1 MEGILAI
8 IMIFGMPVFILG
20 IRKHFQFKEKK
31 LEFELKGLSG
41 SEKGQLE
48 ELRRERLLLQERVEN
63 LETIVTNGELE
74 LNAKLNRLASQQS
87 LLQLPTPQTARGDI
101 GGTESPNSAAAATGP
116 RTTGLGTPPLPAGPT
131 IGSLLLDR
139 FLIEEEIGRG
149 GMGVVYAARDKE
161 LGERVALKVITQT
174 MVDDPQMA
182 ERFRREASA
191 ARKITHP
198 NVIRIHDLGDHHGL
212 LFLSME
218 LFSGRSLSDLLE
230 RRQKL
235 PLNET
240 KGIVYQVADAL
251 QAAHTAGVI
260 HRDLKPHNILVSD
273 ARDVRV
279 IDFGLAKATYR
290 PGMSVTGLVM
300 GTPEYMSPEQVR
312 GGTVDRRSDIYSLGA
327 VVYQMLTGQ
336 PPFVAETPIAVGF
349 LHCSE
354 TPRSLKEIGAG
365 IPQTVEDVVLKA
377 LAKDPAQRFDTA
389 TDFKSALRNA

>member
-8 IMIFGMPVFILG
+8 IMIFGMPVFLLG
-20 IRKHFQFKEKK
+20 IRKHFQLKEKQ
-31 LEFELKGLSG
+31 LEFKQKGLAG
-41 SEKGQLE
+41 PEREQLE
-48 ELRRERLLLQERVEN
+48 ELRQERAQLQERVEN
-63 LETIVTNGELE
+63 LETIVCSVDLE

-87 LLQLPTPQTARGDI
+87 FLQLPAPQSVGGEI
-101 GGTESPNSAAAATGP
+101 GGTTAQQPASAVAAPVNSPAPSPFSA
-116 RTTGLGTPPLPAGPT
+116 PPS

-139 FLIEEEIGRG
+139 FLIEEEIGHG
-149 GMGVVYAARDKE
+149 GMGIVYVATDKE
-161 LGERVALKVITQT
+161 LGERVALKVITRT
-174 MVDDPQMA
+174 MADDPQMA

-218 LFSGRSLSDLLE
+218 FFSGRSLSDLLN

-240 KGIVYQVADAL
+240 KGIISQVADAL
-251 QAAHTAGVI
+251 DAAHAAGVI
-260 HRDLKPHNILVSD
+260 HRDLKPQNILVSD

-279 IDFGLAKATYR
+279 IDFGLAKATYL
-290 PGMSVTGLVM
+290 PGMSATGLIM

-312 GGTVDRRSDIYSLGA
+312 GGTVDQRSDIYSLGA

-336 PPFVAETPIAVGF
+336 PPFIAETPIAVGF

-354 TPRSLKEIGAG
+354 TPRSLMEISSG

-377 LAKDPAQRFDTA
+377 LAKEPSQRFDRA
-389 TDFKSALRNA
+389 ADFKAALRNA